1 MNQSL
6 QLALIESVFGLDD
19 VDTDAVIAHCDER
32 LMQIEDDPD
41 LADELWSRPVPELVE
56 YVLAQ
61 GFQDYFERVTELY
74 LDGGSEVYAITSL
87 FWDGEDDAYDI
98 TSFEGIEACSNLTAI
113 QAASMLSIDQPVS
126 LAPLAQLPKLE
137 TVWIGGGAVVDVEA
151 LLDAPALEVV
161 ELGQYVRISDG
172 ELDDINEK
180 IRARGI
186 ATSQRK
192 G

>member
-1 MNQSL
+1 
-6 QLALIESVFGLDD
+6 
-19 VDTDAVIAHCDER
+19 
-32 LMQIEDDPD
+32 
-41 LADELWSRPVPELVE
+41 
-56 YVLAQ
+56 
-61 GFQDYFERVTELY
+61 
-74 LDGGSEVYAITSL
+74 
-87 FWDGEDDAYDI
+87 
-98 TSFEGIEACSNLTAI
+98 
-113 QAASMLSIDQPVS
+113 MLSIDQPVS